1 VLLALIPARGGSKG
15 ISRKNARPFRGKP
28 LVVWAVEAALA
39 SGVCDRI
46 VVSTDDDEIEALARA
61 AGADV
66 VRRPPEVAADEVSTA
81 EVARHALDTLGERPD
96 LVLVLEPTSPARS
109 PEHVREAA
117 ALLTRGHAESIA
129 SVSEVPHHY
138 VPSKA
143 LQLGE
148 DGAIAGVDGTSVAR
162 MTHRRQD
169 LETVY
174 AFNGIIFGCRGELL
188 RRDPPTL
195 WGDRVVAQV
204 LDSRFAIDLDRPE
217 DWAPAEARVEELARA

>member
-28 LVVWAVEAALA
+28 LVVWAAEAALA

-46 VVSTDDDEIEALARA
+46 VVSTDDDEIEALALA

-81 EVARHALDTLGERPD
+81 EVARHALDVLRERPD
-96 LVLVLEPTSPARS
+96 HVLVLEPTSPARS
-109 PEHVREAA
+109 SEHVREAA
-117 ALLTRGHAESIA
+117 ALLMCDQAESIA

-148 DGAIAGVDGTSVAR
+148 DGAVVGVDGTSVAR

-174 AFNGIIFGCRGELL
+174 AFNGIVFGCRGELL
-188 RRDPPTL
+188 RP
-195 WGDRVVAQV
+195 DR
-204 LDSRFAIDLDRPE
+204 DRPE
-217 DWAPAEARVEELARA
+217 DWAPAETRVEELART

>member
-46 VVSTDDDEIEALARA
+46 VVSTDDDEIELLARA
-61 AGADV
+61 AGAEV

-81 EVARHALDTLGERPD
+81 EVARHALDALRERPD
-96 LVLVLEPTSPARS
+96 HVLVLEPTSPARS

-117 ALLTRGHAESIA
+117 ALLMRDQAESIA

-138 VPSKA
+138 VPSKS

-148 DGAIAGVDGTSVAR
+148 DGTVVGVDGTSVAR

-174 AFNGIIFGCRGELL
+174 AFNGIVFGCRGELL

-195 WGDRVVAQV
+195 WGDCVVAQV

-217 DWAPAEARVEELARA
+217 D

>member
-1 VLLALIPARGGSKG
+1 MLLALIPARGGSKG

-28 LVVWAVEAALA
+28 LVVWAIEAALA
-39 SGVCDRI
+39 SGVCDRV
-46 VVSTDDDEIEALARA
+46 VVSTDDDEIEGLARA

-81 EVARHALDTLGERPD
+81 EVARHALDSLGERPD
-96 LVLVLEPTSPARS
+96 HVLVLEPTSPARS
-109 PEHVREAA
+109 PDHVREAA
-117 ALLTRGHAESIA
+117 ALLMRGQAESIA

-148 DGAIAGVDGTSVAR
+148 DGTIAGVDGTSVAR

-169 LETVY
+169 LETAY
-174 AFNGIIFGCRGELL
+174 AFNGIVFGCRGELL

-195 WGDRVVAQV
+195 WGDRVAAQV
-204 LDSRFAIDLDRPE
+204 LDARYAIDLDRPE
-217 DWAPAEARVEELARA
+217 DWAPAETRVEELSRA